1 MKKIKLQKLLVL
13 LCIILLTS
21 CSKEKMDNNSITETT
36 STEIKPT
43 QENHTGESQTIVEEV
58 TVEEDQE
65 VIPERIII
73 KREQFLCPNWHYYLE
88 NPKTFRYNSEIVNTD
103 DIKSIIVY
111 EQDDNAEKRIS
122 YIANWEKGNLVFE
135 KYIPLYGDV
144 FSINYIYDD
153 KNVLVRTYY
162 EYLKDDIPG
171 DTDYSF
177 EYYYDDEIDMM
188 VCKKTNKIGDCFIYR
203 EEITP
208 NGYIIY
214 EDFISHRG
222 RLSSYSNIIT
232 LEFDNNKLIKRET
245 VYKDETYLY
254 RFYYRENEFELK
266 LFIDGKIDSKEI
278 VQMAGDNPVSQIF
291 SVRNGFAKKIYEY
304 SLLKIDNH
312 GNWTERY
319 LAENN
324 SYDFCEIEYYEEDD
338 NNISENK
345 YIEYDLG
352 YDNIVISQDTAKYEN
367 ITGLEIG
374 NYVYPKEVV
383 LSLNNEDPYLIGKNN
398 ENKKTGLILKNS
410 DLCIVYYD
418 EENRD
423 INTPFFIGIN
433 EESKKLILNGL
444 SIKSSGNYA
453 EKDKIYSPD
462 NLYRLKL
469 NLPWVENDSDYGI
482 GEYLE
487 FELAGYHGERLFSA
501 NGFYIINGFV
511 SITNQSLYSK
521 NTRIKKLK
529 LIDLDTNEEWEQI
542 LEDTPNPQ
550 FVDCKGHEGNRIRAI
565 IQEVYPGSLWK
576 DTCVSGIIL
585 TK

>member
-203 EEITP
+203 EEITH
-208 NGYIIY
+208 NGYTIY

-232 LEFDNNKLIKRET
+232 LEFENNKLIKRET

-324 SYDFCEIEYYEEDD
+324 SYDFCEIEYYGEDD

-367 ITGLEIG
+367 VTGLEIG

-418 EENRD
+418 DENRD

-444 SIKSSGNYA
+444 LIKSSSNLT

-511 SITNQSLYSK
+511 SITNQSLYEK

-529 LIDLDTNEEWEQI
+529 LIDLDTQEEWEQI

>member
-1 MKKIKLQKLLVL
+1 MKNIKLQKLGFL
-13 LCIILLTS
+13 LCCIILTS
-21 CSKEKMDNNSITETT
+21 CAKEKLKTNQSDEISNKIAIETDT
-36 STEIKPT
+36 IM
-43 QENHTGESQTIVEEV
+43 QQESQEPVKEEV
-58 TVEEDQE
+58 QE

-73 KREQFLCPNWHYYLE
+73 KREHFLCPNWHYYLE
-88 NPKTFRYNSEIVNTD
+88 YPKTFRYNNEVVNKD
-103 DIKSIIVY
+103 GIKSLIVY
-111 EQDDNAEKRIS
+111 EQHDNAEKRIS

-135 KYIPLYGDV
+135 KYIPLYGDI
-144 FSINYIYDD
+144 FSKNYIYDD

-188 VCKKTNKIGDCFIYR
+188 VCKKSNKIGDYFIYR

-208 NGYIIY
+208 NGFIIY
-214 EDFISHRG
+214 EDFISHHG
-222 RLSSYSNIIT
+222 RLSSYSNTIT
-232 LEFDNNKLIKRET
+232 LEFEDNKLIKRET

-254 RFYYRENEFELK
+254 RFYYRENEFELN
-266 LFIDGKIDSKEI
+266 LFIDGKIDAKEI
-278 VQMAGDNPVSQIF
+278 IQMAGDNPVSQIY
-291 SVRNGFAKKIYEY
+291 SVRNGFAKKIYDF

-338 NNISENK
+338 NIISENK

-383 LSLNNEDPYLIGKNN
+383 LSLKNEDPYQIGKNN
-398 ENKKTGLILKNS
+398 ENNKTGLILKNS

-433 EESKKLILNGL
+433 EDSKKMILNGL
-444 SIKSSGNYA
+444 LIKSSSNLT

-462 NLYRLKL
+462 NLYRLEL

-501 NGFYIINGFV
+501 SGFYIINGFV

-529 LIDLDTNEEWEQI
+529 LVDLDTQEEWEQI

-565 IQEVYPGSLWK
+565 IQDVYPGDLWK